1 MKKNERE
8 IKKHPELKHPD
19 ALSEFATGYHVL
31 SNEGPL
37 ALRPCFSTS
46 LLLSEIW
53 IFIHLFNKHYTHIY
67 RKLQQFMEI

>member
-8 IKKHPELKHPD
+8 IKKHPGLEHPD
-19 ALSEFATGYHVL
+19 ALREFATGYHVL

-46 LLLSEIW
+46 LPNVFLFMSLL
-53 IFIHLFNKHYTHIY
+53 
-67 RKLQQFMEI
+67 